1 MKSTSALLDAVHAG
15 PRPLPGRA
23 LRMETP
29 CVLKTV
35 LPRQDK
41 HWAGSLGA
49 ARAGVVPRDCAE
61 VSAAELM
68 LVL

>member
-1 MKSTSALLDAVHAG
+1 MKSTSALPDAVHAG
-15 PRPLPGRA
+15 PCPLLGRA

-29 CVLKTV
+29 CFLRTV

-41 HWAGSLGA
+41 HWAGSVVA
-49 ARAGVVPRDCAE
+49 ARAGVVPRVWCR
-61 VSAAELM
+61 SAAELM